1 MGLCGSSDLIVKDG
15 IDSNLTYDMMGN
27 QLDNSEIYSNKSI
40 SKYRAIKTYNCNK
53 ILEFEIEAFIGERE
67 YPIYISKKS
76 KIEINIL
83 EDNNYLWSFLPEEKK
98 IDYKGYSNYKYNDK
112 NLGCLLIRISS
123 SHQYFQVN
131 SNKFKFTSENEGSLI
146 ISANLDIDN
155 YLSYE
160 PKGSLKLMIQGG
172 EICDMKK
179 LDELTKYNLKPINYK
194 KKESKAYSEIY
205 LNILRY
211 INKARYNIEKYINDF
226 IIDYDSSLIEE
237 FSNFNKNLSPFEI
250 DIKLY
255 KIAEEHCK
263 DLGKNGTSG
272 HIGTD
277 GTSLKNRFE
286 NHKIKTKD
294 YAECIIYGYD
304 NPISICNFL
313 IVNKY
318 SKNKKERKIL
328 LNNKYKKIGISLNEH
343 ICYGHCC
350 VIIFAE

>member
-27 QLDNSEIYSNKSI
+27 QLDNSEIYSNKSFQ
-40 SKYRAIKTYNCNK
+40 KYKAIKTYNSNK

-67 YPIYISKKS
+67 YPIYISKKR

-83 EDNNYLWSFLPEEKK
+83 EDKNYLWAFLPEEKMT
-98 IDYKGYSNYKYNDK
+98 DYKGYSNYKYNDK
-112 NLGCLLIRISS
+112 NLGCLLLRIST

-131 SNKFKFTSENEGSLI
+131 TNKFKFISEDEGSLV

-155 YLSYE
+155 YLYYK

-179 LDELTKYNLKPINYK
+179 LDELTKYNLKPNNYK
-194 KKESKAYSEIY
+194 KKDGKAYSEKY
-205 LNILRY
+205 MNILRY
-211 INKARYNIEKYINDF
+211 INKARYNIEKYVNDF
-226 IIDYDSSLIEE
+226 IINYDSSIIEE
-237 FSNFNKNLSPFEI
+237 FQNLNKDLSPFEI
-250 DIKLY
+250 DNKLY

-263 DLGKNGTSG
+263 DIGKNGTSG

-286 NHKIKTKD
+286 NHKIKIKE
-294 YAECIIYGYD
+294 YAECIVYGYD
-304 NPISICNFL
+304 NPISITNFL
-313 IVNKY
+313 IINKY

-343 ICYGHCC
+343 ICYGFCC
-350 VIIFAE
+350 VLIFSE